1 MYCLIYLTNL
11 GGVKRLLSFGLNV
24 YVANGIMLIPL
35 AGLAFILN
43 RRFVFNLP

>member
-1 MYCLIYLTNL
+1 
-11 GGVKRLLSFGLNV
+11 
-24 YVANGIMLIPL
+24 VANGIMLLPL